1 MPDSD
6 QVSMVIEEKRKIID
20 QAQIEDTKRR
30 KMSLVQKLKTL
41 VISKAQ

>member
-6 QVSMVIEEKRKIID
+6 QVSMVIEEKKKIID

-41 VISKAQ
+41 VINEAQ

>member
-6 QVSMVIEEKRKIID
+6 QVSMVIEEKKKIID

-41 VISKAQ
+41 VISEAQ